1 MVELDEEA
9 LVNARAR
16 SRDRKLSSLE
26 KLAIYAFAV
35 KGVQAPVLARVFDV
49 NPNAIYY
56 ITKWEHTAAHRAA
69 KESFERLGEERVWAE
84 IVTEA
89 QIEQVNAE
97 NRNLMNGK
105 PINDRGHRRINRSR
119 SRPRRAR
126 AAINVLEAAS
136 DGASERPGTDRPISG

>member
-9 LVNARAR
+9 LANARST
-16 SRDRKLSSLE
+16 SRERKLSSLE
-26 KLAIYAFAV
+26 KIAIYAFMLR
-35 KGVQAPVLARVFDV
+35 GVQAPVLARVFGV

-56 ITKWEHTAAHRAA
+56 IAKWEHTAAHKAA
-69 KESFERLGEERVWAE
+69 RDSFDRLGADRVWAE
-84 IVTEA
+84 VVTEA

-105 PINDRGHRRINRSR
+105 PINDRRYRRLNRSR

-126 AAINVLEAAS
+126 AAAPLPEATS
-136 DGASERPGTDRPISG
+136 DAESGSPQAD

>member
-1 MVELDEEA
+1 MVELDKEA
-9 LVNARAR
+9 LANARAR

-26 KLAIYAFAV
+26 KIAIYAFAI
-35 KGVQAPVLARVFDV
+35 KGVQAPVLARVFGV

-56 ITKWEHTAAHRAA
+56 IAKWEHTAAHKAA
-69 KESFERLGEERVWAE
+69 KESFKRLGADRVWAE
-84 IVTEA
+84 IVTPA

-97 NRNLMNGK
+97 NRNLVNGK
-105 PINDRGHRRINRSR
+105 PIHDRGHRRINRSR